1 MLSAQKLSRLL
12 EAGEIAADLIND
24 AMWLRKTT
32 PGALR
37 RLILVTY
44 PISLPLLFALYCVA
58 LLILVTYPISLTLL
72 FALYCVARLI
82 GFPLYLLIKL
92 KGLWNDT

>member
-12 EAGEIAADLIND
+12 EAGEIAIDLIND
-24 AMWLRKTT
+24 AMWLKKTT

-58 LLILVTYPISLTLL
+58 LLID
-72 FALYCVARLI
+72 C
-82 GFPLYLLIKL
+82 PLYLLSKL